1 MRSRAS
7 SRCTC
12 RWCWCRTTVR
22 AASRSPPPI
31 WTGWNAPGRFAG
43 WAAQR
48 SRGWLGYWAHDL
60 GREGF
65 FPFDLLAAGYVIE
78 RSAFE
83 CADVNAWVGDDELQY
98 FPSLMPKALLV
109 EPATHEARPARAG
122 SAAARYCKPKAA
134 SFKQR
139 LLDVLAVEPER
150 S

>member
-12 RWCWCRTTVR
+12 RWCSVPYDAARSIEITAADLDRLER
-22 AASRSPPPI
+22 AGGA
-31 WTGWNAPGRFAG
+31 AG

-48 SRGWLGYWAHDL
+48 SRGWLGYWEHDL

-78 RSAFE
+78 PSAFE